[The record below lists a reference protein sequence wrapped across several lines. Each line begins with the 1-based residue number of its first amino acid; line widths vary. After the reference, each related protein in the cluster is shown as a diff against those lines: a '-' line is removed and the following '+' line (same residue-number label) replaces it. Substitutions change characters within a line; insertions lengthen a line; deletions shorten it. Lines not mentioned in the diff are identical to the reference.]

1 MAENGRTVGDK
12 QSDLLS
18 AYESYAKHG
27 RWERAYECARR
38 IGRPAV
44 ERWRSEVPKTTEWW
58 DTLKG
63 SYKDGAREWFED
75 FLIFTEWERPTEQK
89 FYLPRR
95 KALKRVVDQ
104 LQRLADDEIDILCV
118 SMAPGVG
125 KTGLGVM
132 YCVWLA
138 GRNPLEGI
146 LTASHNKS
154 FLEDVYSEVLRELDA
169 EGEYLW
175 HEAFPERQI
184 VRQNAKNLKI
194 DIDKAQ
200 RFSTFQFTSTDSG
213 NAGKLRALQLL
224 YCDDLIT
231 GIEEAVSKERLD
243 KKWQLYTTDLRQRKY
258 GDHCKE
264 LHIATRWS
272 VHDIIGRIQAEYEG
286 DPRVVSIALPV
297 WDENEESLFPYA
309 YSTKTLHDIQRTMD
323 EASWKAL
330 YMNEPIERE
339 GLLYP
344 ADELRYYFELPDREP
359 DAVLAVCDT
368 KDKGT
373 DYCFQPIAYQYGS
386 DFYIE
391 DCVCSNALPEIV
403 EPMLVDDLVG
413 YKVHMAR
420 YESNSAGGRVA
431 KDVQAEVK
439 KRGGRCK
446 ITTKYSVTNKE
457 TRIIVNSAFIKEHM
471 LFKSDGWDENYRN
484 MMKMLT
490 GYVVMGKNRNDDVPD
505 GMAMLADFVQT
516 IGGTVVKVVDRPF

>member
-1 MAENGRTVGDK
+1 M
-12 QSDLLS
+12 L
-18 AYESYAKHG
+18 
-27 RWERAYECARR
+27 
-38 IGRPAV
+38 
-44 ERWRSEVPKTTEWW
+44 RWRSEVPKTEHW
-58 DTLKG
+58 DILRE
-63 SYKDGAREWFED
+63 SYREGAREWFED

-95 KALKRVVDQ
+95 KSLKVVVDQ
-104 LQRLADDEIDILCV
+104 LQRLADGEIDILCV

-132 YCVWLA
+132 YTVWLA

-175 HEAFPERQI
+175 HEAFPERRI
-184 VRQNAKNLKI
+184 VRTNAKNLKI

-213 NAGKLRALQLL
+213 NAGKLRAIQLL

-231 GIEEAVSKERLD
+231 GIEEAVSVERLD

-272 VHDIIGRIQAEYEG
+272 VHDVIGRIQSEYEG

-309 YSTKTLHDIQRTMD
+309 YSTKTLHDIHRTMD
-323 EASWKAL
+323 EASWRAL
-330 YMNEPIERE
+330 YLNEPIERE

-344 ADELRYYFELPDREP
+344 SEELQRYMDLPDREP
-359 DAVLAVCDT
+359 DAILAICDT
-368 KDKGT
+368 KDRGS
-373 DYCFQPIAYQYGS
+373 DYCFLPVAYQYGEL
-386 DFYIE
+386 FYIE
-391 DCVCSNALPEIV
+391 DCVCDNRAPEIV
-403 EPMLVDDLVG
+403 ETRLVEMLLKHQVQL
-413 YKVHMAR
+413 AR
-420 YESNSAGGRVA
+420 FESNSAGGRVA
-431 KDVQAEVK
+431 KDVQQRVK
-439 KRGGRCK
+439 DRGGRCK
-446 ITTKYSVTNKE
+446 ITTKYTTANKE
-457 TRIIVNSAFIKEHM
+457 TKILVASSWVKEHF
-471 LFKSDGWDENYRN
+471 LFKDSDNLTEDYRQ
-484 MMKMLT
+484 MLKMLT
-490 GYVVMGKNRNDDVPD
+490 EYVLMGKNKHDDVPD
-505 GMAMLADFVQT
+505 GLAMLSDFVQNM
-516 IGGTVVKVVDRPF
+516 GGTVIRVVNRPF